1 MNKPTFAGK
10 RKDVILVQDR
20 ISKSSKSQ
28 LRPALR
34 ARRITPYSTG
44 IQPVSLASVIINF
57 GGGKLPEA
65 VKQCPRILNPPD
77 KVALSSNKL
86 RTFELLTAADVPCI
100 RWTVD
105 KGTVAKWIAKGHKV
119 LARKRLDSS
128 GGRAIEIISAPV
140 TGNLVVPDAPLFT
153 RYFPKTHEFRVHV
166 VGSEA
171 IDLVEKKI
179 KSELKDKVENRVIRS
194 HRNGWVFAH
203 DNLSLSHLDDLDIL
217 RKLAV
222 QAVGAVG
229 LDFGAVDL
237 LCTLDTSNPR
247 RLSRALVCELNAA
260 PGIENTVTCAA
271 YVKGLNALIEKRKS
285 A

>member
-10 RKDVILVQDR
+10 RNDVILVQDR
-20 ISKSSKSQ
+20 ISNTSKHS
-28 LRPALR
+28 LRPSLR
-34 ARRITPYSTG
+34 CRRITPYSTG
-44 IQPVSLASVIINF
+44 VRDIPDGATVINF
-57 GGGKLPEA
+57 GGGQIPFLVRPSF
-65 VKQCPRILNPPD
+65 RILNPPD

-86 RTFELLTAADVPCI
+86 RTFELLSKAAVPCV

-105 KGTVAKWIAKGHKV
+105 KNKVSEWIAQGHKV
-119 LARKRLDSS
+119 LARQRLDSS
-128 GGRAIEIISAPV
+128 GGRAIVVFDKLPAPE
-140 TGNLVVPDAPLFT
+140 APLFT

-166 VGSEA
+166 VGGEA

-203 DNLSLSHLDDLDIL
+203 DSLSISDGADLAHL

-222 QAVGAVG
+222 DAVRAVG
-229 LDFGAVDL
+229 LDFGAVDI
-237 LCTLDTSNPR
+237 LCTLDDGNPR
-247 RLSRALVCELNAA
+247 RLKTALVCELNSA

-271 YVKGLNALIEKRKS
+271 YVKGLNRLIELKQI
-285 A
+285 